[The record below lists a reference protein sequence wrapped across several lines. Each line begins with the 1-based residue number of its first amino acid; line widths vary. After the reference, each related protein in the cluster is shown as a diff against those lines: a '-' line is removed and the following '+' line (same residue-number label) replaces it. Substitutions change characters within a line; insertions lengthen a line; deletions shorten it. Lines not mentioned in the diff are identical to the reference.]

1 VKVHLKRSILFG
13 LLAVT
18 LIAAWLAPK
27 QDDASLVLPTARTKT
42 EASGREVVTENGNRR
57 SDDKQLVVLQIKP
70 RGESA
75 ADGEPNARLFE
86 KVSWGDKEKK
96 ITSSIEAQI
105 PTAPPLPA
113 PPAQA
118 PPLPFQIL
126 GQYKEGGRSGVFLQ
140 HMNNS
145 YVIYAGD
152 TIFEDYKV
160 ESIDESAVK
169 FRFLPLD
176 QIQQLPVGSVSN

>member
-1 VKVHLKRSILFG
+1 MKVNLKRGILFG
-13 LLAVT
+13 LLAAT
-18 LIAAWLAPK
+18 LIAALLAPK
-27 QDDASLVLPTARTKT
+27 QEDTSLVLPAVRTKT
-42 EASGREVVTENGNRR
+42 EAPGREVITENGNRR

-75 ADGEPNARLFE
+75 ADGELSASLFE

-96 ITSSIEAQI
+96 ITSSTEAQI
-105 PTAPPLPA
+105 PIVPPLPA
-113 PPAQA
+113 PPVQA
-118 PPLPFQIL
+118 PPLPFQVI

-140 HMNNS
+140 HMNNN

-160 ESIDESAVK
+160 ESIDESSVK